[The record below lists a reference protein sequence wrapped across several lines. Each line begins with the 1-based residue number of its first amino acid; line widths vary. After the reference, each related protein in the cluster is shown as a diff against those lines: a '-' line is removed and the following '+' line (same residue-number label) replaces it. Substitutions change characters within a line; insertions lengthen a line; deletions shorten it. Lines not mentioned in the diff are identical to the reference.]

1 MLLNVKSIC
10 LIQNVAFAFRNHH
23 YVELTKQL
31 MKLEKLKGPI
41 YANDIDNVHHFNAF
55 TEKAEVVKNL
65 AGPSKIISFKSL
77 ILFFYYRKD
86 IKNNGIFFSL
96 GY

>member
-1 MLLNVKSIC
+1 M
-10 LIQNVAFAFRNHH
+10 
-23 YVELTKQL
+23 ELTKQL

-86 IKNNGIFFSL
+86 IKNKGIFFSL

>member
-1 MLLNVKSIC
+1 MLNVEYC
-10 LIQNVAFAFRNHH
+10 FVYRNHH

-65 AGPSKIISFKSL
+65 AGPSKIIFFKSL
-77 ILFFYYRKD
+77 IVFF
-86 IKNNGIFFSL
+86 
-96 GY
+96 

>member
-1 MLLNVKSIC
+1 MLNVEYC
-10 LIQNVAFAFRNHH
+10 FVYRNHH

-86 IKNNGIFFSL
+86 IKNKGIFFSL

>member
-1 MLLNVKSIC
+1 MLNTEYCFVY
-10 LIQNVAFAFRNHH
+10 RNHH

-65 AGPSKIISFKSL
+65 AGPSKKKINKSL
-77 ILFFYYRKD
+77 IF
-86 IKNNGIFFSL
+86 
-96 GY
+96 

>member
-1 MLLNVKSIC
+1 MLNAEYCFVY
-10 LIQNVAFAFRNHH
+10 RNHH

-65 AGPSKIISFKSL
+65 AGPSKKEFLKSL
-77 ILFFYYRKD
+77 FFLARG
-86 IKNNGIFFSL
+86 KNT
-96 GY
+96 

>member
-1 MLLNVKSIC
+1 
-10 LIQNVAFAFRNHH
+10 
-23 YVELTKQL
+23 

-65 AGPSKIISFKSL
+65 AGPSKIN
-77 ILFFYYRKD
+77 FFLKFD
-86 IKNNGIFFSL
+86 FIFL
-96 GY
+96 L

>member
-1 MLLNVKSIC
+1 MLLNIESIC

-65 AGPSKIISFKSL
+65 AGPSKII
-77 ILFFYYRKD
+77 FF
-86 IKNNGIFFSL
+86 
-96 GY
+96 